1 MANIDDKINAII
13 ALPEAE
19 RVAAMKK
26 CAKQVF
32 LKGVAI
38 GMLAA
43 SGITIITY
51 GIIHFIKKK
60 KA

>member
-1 MANIDDKINAII
+1 MDIDKKISDII

-32 LKGVAI
+32 MKGIGI
-38 GMLAA
+38 GMFA
-43 SGITIITY
+43 SAGITIITY
-51 GIIHFIKKK
+51 GIIHFAKRKKT
-60 KA
+60 